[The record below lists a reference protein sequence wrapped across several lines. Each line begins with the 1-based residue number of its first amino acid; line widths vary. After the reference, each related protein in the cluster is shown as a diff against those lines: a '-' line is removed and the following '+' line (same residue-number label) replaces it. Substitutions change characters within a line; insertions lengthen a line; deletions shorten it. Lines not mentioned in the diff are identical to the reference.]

1 MQHQHCELNRNWL
14 GEAAGDG
21 AAAGAEQD
29 PDTDDTD
36 CSSSGCH

>member
-21 AAAGAEQD
+21 AAAGAG
-29 PDTDDTD
+29 TGAGTG
-36 CSSSGCH
+36 SRY